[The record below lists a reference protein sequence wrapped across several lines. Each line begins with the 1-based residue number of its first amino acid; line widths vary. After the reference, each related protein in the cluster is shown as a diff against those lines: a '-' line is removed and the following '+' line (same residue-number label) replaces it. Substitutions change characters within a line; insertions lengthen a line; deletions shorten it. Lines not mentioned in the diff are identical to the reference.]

1 LWVLATLAKAI
12 VLLQNLQDVT
22 ITLDQKDPFCYNFG
36 IVNNKELRMKVST
49 MGVLGGWQ
57 TELVFADGS
66 TALVGP
72 VCNRCSD
79 VWDWQRHNLFNAVDE
94 YVLVNSDGEEIA

>member
-1 LWVLATLAKAI
+1 
-12 VLLQNLQDVT
+12 
-22 ITLDQKDPFCYNFG
+22 
-36 IVNNKELRMKVST
+36 MKVST

-72 VCNRCSD
+72 VCNRVSD
-79 VWDWQRHNLFNAVDE
+79 TWDWQRTNLFNVATGYTMME
-94 YVLVNSDGEEIA
+94 AA